1 MHALRSFFCVLALGI
16 FASALPAK
24 PVTILPL
31 GASITEGNQKHPSY
45 RMALWELLVG
55 HGYVVEFVGSRTSDE
70 RIGPLRHEGHSGSPA
85 EYVEEHAAEFY
96 RANPADIVL
105 LHAGHNH
112 STEEHPVPGI
122 VAATRRILTTLRE
135 INPRVI
141 VVVAQ
146 PAPKGKLPKYDYL
159 PELGRALA
167 DFAQE
172 DRLAHAQD
180 GIHPVV
186 LADMSVG
193 FDWHTDTI
201 ADHVHPN
208 PGGARKIAQRWFV
221 ALQDVLP
228 PPEQVIP
235 EPARIVYKR
244 VDDGELTL
252 SVFQPAATVRRP
264 APAIVYF
271 FGGGWHLGTPI
282 QFYGECAR
290 LARRGMVA
298 ISADYRIDATS
309 PSTPFDSVADAKS
322 ALRWIRAHAGELGID
337 PQRIAAAG
345 ASAGGH
351 LAAATAFVP
360 GGDDSTDD
368 VNVSCRPDALVLLYP
383 VLDTSVERYTARM
396 GGRGLEISPLQ
407 HVAAPMPP
415 MVLFVGEKDPV
426 VPMST
431 VERFESRVTAAGG
444 ECRVFVYP
452 NEGHPLW
459 SYRSGEN
466 DVARDV
472 AAKTT
477 AFFEELGWIDRGTR

>member
-1 MHALRSFFCVLALGI
+1 MHAFRFLLLTLALGT
-16 FASALPAK
+16 FTGLLPAK

-31 GASITEGNQKHPSY
+31 GASITEGNDKHPSY

-55 HGYVVEFVGSRTSDE
+55 HGYVVEFVGSRASDE
-70 RIGPLRHEGHSGSPA
+70 RIGPLKHEGHSGSPA
-85 EYVEEHAAEFY
+85 EFVEEHAAEFY

-159 PELGRALA
+159 PELDRALA
-167 DFAQE
+167 KFAE
-172 DRLAHAQD
+172 KDRSEHAQD

-208 PGGARKIAQRWFV
+208 PGGAHKIAQRWFV
-221 ALQDVLP
+221 ALQGVLP
-228 PPEQVIP
+228 APERFVP
-235 EPARIVYKR
+235 EPECVVYKR
-244 VDDGELTL
+244 VDGAELTL
-252 SVFQPAATVRRP
+252 SVFQPAAAARRP

-290 LARRGMVA
+290 LAGRGMVA

-309 PSTPFDSVADAKS
+309 HSTPFDSVADAKS
-322 ALRWIRAHAGELGID
+322 AIRWVRAHAGELGID
-337 PQRIAAAG
+337 PHRIAAAG

-351 LAAATAFVP
+351 LAAVTAFVP
-360 GGDDSTDD
+360 GFDDPADD
-368 VNVSCRPDALVLLYP
+368 AAVSSRPDALVLLYP
-383 VLDTSVERYTARM
+383 VLDTSVERYASRM
-396 GGRGLEISPLQ
+396 ANRGTEISPLS
-407 HVAAPMPP
+407 HVSAPVPP
-415 MVLFVGEKDPV
+415 MVLFVGDEDPV

-431 VERFESRVTAAGG
+431 VERFRARVAEAGG
-444 ECRVFVYP
+444 ECRLFVYP
-452 NEGHPLW
+452 HTGHPLW
-459 SYRSGEN
+459 SYRAGEN
-466 DVARDV
+466 DVSRDV
-472 AAKTT
+472 AAKTA
-477 AFFEELGWIDRGTR
+477 AFFEELGWIDRAMR